1 MPRVVYPA
9 IVERGSDG
17 FGAFF
22 PDLPGC
28 VAHGATAQ
36 EAALAAEEVL
46 AAFVSMAD
54 EHGDKLANPS
64 ELDAI
69 GVDLDV
75 QEVARILVPAD
86 MKGRS
91 VRVQITLDEGLL
103 AAIDKAAANRSG
115 FIAEAVRAELR
126 RRAG

>member
-1 MPRVVYPA
+1 MPRVIYPA
-9 IVERGSDG
+9 IVERGADG
-17 FGAFF
+17 FGVFF

-46 AAFVSMAD
+46 AAFVAMAD
-54 EHGDKLANPS
+54 EHGDKLADPS
-64 ELDAI
+64 DVDALQ
-69 GVDLDV
+69 VDSDV
-75 QEVARILVPAD
+75 QEVARILVPVE
-86 MKGRS
+86 MKGKS

-115 FIAEAVRAELR
+115 FIAEAARAELR